1 MNSPQHTDSDEA
13 MDPLREAA
21 AESLLP
27 QTVIVSDVRLF
38 REGLAI
44 GLSASRDVCVVGTAA
59 TFEEVRTLLA
69 SIEPAVV
76 LLDVGMP
83 GALSFA
89 RRLRQMET
97 AVRIVAVAVAD
108 EGTEVLACAEAGI
121 SGYVPHDGSITDA
134 ATAIR
139 DAMIDEVH
147 CSPRVSAT
155 LFKRL
160 SSLAVGGASQGS
172 TLLTPRE
179 AEVVELID
187 RGLSNKQIGQQ
198 LRIGTAT
205 VKNHVHNLLEKLQV
219 RRRAEAAACTRAQR
233 YADPPILSRRSR
245 SRTLSSS

>member
-1 MNSPQHTDSDEA
+1 MNSPRHTDSDGA
-13 MDPLREAA
+13 VP
-21 AESLLP
+21 AESALP
-27 QTVIVSDVRLF
+27 RTVIVSDVRLF
-38 REGLAI
+38 REGLAV
-44 GLSASRDVCVVGTAA
+44 GLTASHDVCVVGTAA
-59 TFEEVRTLLA
+59 TFEAVRTLLA
-69 SIEPAVV
+69 SIEAAVV
-76 LLDVGMP
+76 LLDIGMP

-89 RRLRQMET
+89 RRLRQMEPS
-97 AVRIVAVAVAD
+97 VRIVAVAVAD

-121 SGYVPHDGSITDA
+121 SGYVPHDGSIADA

-147 CSPRVSAT
+147 CSPWVSAT

-160 SSLAVGGASQGS
+160 SSLAVVGGGSQGS
-172 TLLTPRE
+172 ALLTPRE

-219 RRRAEAAACTRAQR
+219 SRRAEAAARTRAQR
-233 YADPPILSRRSR
+233 SADPSILSRRSR
-245 SRTLSSS
+245 SRPAPP